1 MKEQILTF
9 FINYGHVIVFVI
21 LEMILI
27 PILKKTI
34 IKRVTK
40 KIEQVEP
47 TEQLKEVNK
56 ELKEI
61 KREILEMRGKV
72 K

>member
-1 MKEQILTF
+1 MKEQILNF
-9 FINYGHVIVFVI
+9 FINYGHVIVFAL

-27 PILKKTI
+27 PLIKKTI
-34 IKRVTK
+34 IKKVTK
-40 KIEQVEP
+40 KIDEVEP
-47 TEQLKEVNK
+47 SAQLKEVNK

-61 KREILEMRGKV
+61 KREIMEMRGKV